1 MSFFREFLVN
11 FNQMITITC
20 GLPFFSKNSLSQDQN
35 FNILVELLE
44 IIVLVEESLLL
55 TSSIRHAACP

>member
-1 MSFFREFLVN
+1 MTFFREFLVN
-11 FNQMITITC
+11 SYQMITIAC

-55 TSSIRHAACP
+55 TSSIRQAACP